1 MILNILIFVLCKTF
15 FAMKNKKNEEWIQK
29 DTKNKISKLSKKVIF
44 VPNQKELFFGH
55 FPKSC

>member
-1 MILNILIFVLCKTF
+1 
-15 FAMKNKKNEEWIQK
+15 MKNKKYEEWIQK